1 MRRLLLLL
9 FMCPLVVHAQ
19 KYSSEKS
26 TVTFFSDAPLEDI
39 AATNVKSVALVDLSK
54 GDFAFSVP
62 IKDFEFEK
70 TLMKEHFNEKYME
83 TEKYPKS
90 FFQGKFVNLISS
102 KTGEQSVSAK
112 GKLTIHGVAK
122 EVEIPGT
129 VMVEPGKLS
138 MKAVF
143 KVKLAD
149 YKIKIPKIVWQNI
162 AEEIEVTVDFQLKPQ

>member
-1 MRRLLLLL
+1 MKFLTILLV
-9 FMCPLVVHAQ
+9 CAQWAHAQ
-19 KYSSEKS
+19 KYISEKS
-26 TVTFFSDAPLEDI
+26 EVKFFSDAPLEDI
-39 AATNVKSVALVDLSK
+39 AATNTKAIALIDISS
-54 GDFAFSVP
+54 GEFAFSVP

-90 FFQGKFVNLISS
+90 SFQGKFVNLIPS
-102 KTGEQSVSAK
+102 KGGEQSVSAK

-129 VMVEPGKLS
+129 INIEQGKIQA
-138 MKAVF
+138 KAVF
-143 KVKLAD
+143 TIKLAD

-162 AEEIEVTVDFQLKPQ
+162 AEQVEVTVDFQCKPQ